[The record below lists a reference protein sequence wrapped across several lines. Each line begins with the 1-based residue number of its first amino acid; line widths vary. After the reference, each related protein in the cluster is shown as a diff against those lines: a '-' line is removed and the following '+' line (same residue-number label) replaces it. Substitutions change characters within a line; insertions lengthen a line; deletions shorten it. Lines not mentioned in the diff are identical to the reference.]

1 MSDSPVVRHGRLILV
16 PALITLAITLLRLAG
31 ELLHWSPTL
40 FNPEAGGGGAVVG
53 IVWLVPVFGIYF
65 ALKVAGAG
73 EAPPRLGR
81 ALALLLAAFVV
92 MPASG
97 AVAGALGVSEV
108 STTMLL
114 VFVAASIVALFV
126 AMRAWP
132 PLGRVLLAYGLAAR
146 IPVAVVMLIAILGD
160 WGTHYDV
167 PPSPEFPAMAP
178 LAKWF
183 WIGLMPQLTIWVA
196 FTVVVGSLCGILAV
210 ALLHRGRRP
219 VAA

>member
-81 ALALLLAAFVV
+81 ALGLLLVALVLL
-92 MPASG
+92 PASG

-114 VFVAASIVALFV
+114 VFVAASIVALLV

-183 WIGLMPQLTIWVA
+183 WIGLIPQLTIWIA
-196 FTVVVGSLCGILAV
+196 FTVVVGSLCGILTV